1 MRQGPTVT
9 AASRH
14 PFARLSD
21 VRPYETADHRAAN
34 FAGRAGAR
42 CVSTTRF
49 DSIEPQSAQ
58 SESTNVLSATGAGR
72 LPTAEMPIELGICT
86 TTAATVDRPNTL
98 IAMPANHLCR
108 CGDLKTTLRTFSFL
122 SVCSVGNSAVRAVL
136 RMGQRTWRCV
146 ARIPYRALN
155 CILFTMTSSVCAL
168 AYRPISWSE

>member
-1 MRQGPTVT
+1 MPPLFAAVGLQQIQFHAAGPNSP

-108 CGDLKTTLRTFSFL
+108 CGDLKTTLRTLVSF
-122 SVCSVGNSAVRAVL
+122 RF
-136 RMGQRTWRCV
+136 
-146 ARIPYRALN
+146 ALYAIAPFAPL
-155 CILFTMTSSVCAL
+155 CGWASEPGGAWH
-168 AYRPISWSE
+168 AYPIERSTASYSQ